1 MVSQQPIS
9 IAVKLKFQRILF
21 SLIVLVWAAVMLY
34 FYTSGRIG
42 KYLAPDF
49 RPLALYG
56 GLGLAVMGLFVLLT
70 AGEDA
75 SCGHDH
81 SEGDPHD
88 HEASEM
94 HPLTSMCFMLA
105 PLLFAV
111 ASTKDGFSVQAL
123 SRKAL
128 FDAPLNNSVFLSKD
142 LPPLT
147 MEEIE
152 KTHRKNE
159 AGFYEF
165 NLMELYFA
173 VGDPELQK
181 LIDGMKVETEGRLV
195 MEKESNESG
204 KRRRLYRLFITCCAA
219 DARAVPI
226 ILDFGDQEIPTIEE
240 NAWVKVAGTVTFP
253 VERGTT
259 QIVVQTTICEPKDAP
274 WEESFMRNY

>member
-1 MVSQQPIS
+1 MNL
-9 IAVKLKFQRILF
+9 KLQRILF
-21 SLIVLVWAAVMLY
+21 AVIVLVWAAVLLY

-49 RPLALYG
+49 RPFTLYG

-70 AGEDA
+70 AHDNG

-94 HPLTSMCFMLA
+94 LPLTSVCFMLV

-111 ASTKDGFSVQAL
+111 VFTKDGFSVQAL

-128 FDAPLNNSVFLSKD
+128 YDAPLSNPLFLASD

-147 MEEIE
+147 IEDIE

-181 LIDGMKVETEGRLV
+181 LINGMKVETEGRLV
-195 MEKESNESG
+195 MEKENNQNG

-226 ILDFGDQEIPTIEE
+226 ILDFGDAAIPVIEE
-240 NAWVKVAGTVTFP
+240 NAWVKVSGTVTFP
-253 VERGTT
+253 VERGAT
-259 QIVVQTTICEPKDAP
+259 QVILQTATCEAKEAP

>member
-1 MVSQQPIS
+1 MNI
-9 IAVKLKFQRILF
+9 KLQRIVF
-21 SLIVLVWAAVMLY
+21 PVIALVWAAVMLY

-49 RPLALYG
+49 RPLCLFG
-56 GLGLAVMGLFVLLT
+56 GLGLAVTGLFVLLT
-70 AGEDA
+70 ADVQAG
-75 SCGHDH
+75 CGHDH

-88 HEASEM
+88 HESSEM
-94 HPLTSMCFMLA
+94 HPLTSLFLMLA

-111 ASTKDGFSVQAL
+111 FCTKDTFSVAAL

-128 FDAPLNNSVFLSKD
+128 YDAPLSNNVFLASA

-147 MEEIE
+147 IEEIE

-181 LIDGMKVETEGRLV
+181 LINGMKVETEGRLV
-195 MEKESNESG
+195 MEKENNEKG
-204 KRRRLYRLFITCCAA
+204 NRRRLYRLFITCCAA

-226 ILDFGDQEIPTIEE
+226 ILDFGETAPPSFEE
-240 NAWVKVAGTVTFP
+240 NAWVKVTGTITFP
-253 VERGTT
+253 VEKGAA
-259 QIVVQTTICEPKDAP
+259 QVVLETAECQTAEPP

>member
-1 MVSQQPIS
+1 M
-9 IAVKLKFQRILF
+9 KFQRILF
-21 SLIVLVWAAVMLY
+21 SLIVLSWSGVMLY
-34 FYTSGRIG
+34 FFASGRIN

-49 RPLALYG
+49 RSLALYG
-56 GLGLAVMGLFVLLT
+56 GLGLAVMGLFLLLT
-70 AGEDA
+70 AGEKA
-75 SCGHDH
+75 ACGHDH
-81 SEGDPHD
+81 TEGDPHD

-105 PLLFAV
+105 PLFFAV

-147 MEEIE
+147 IEEIE

-181 LIDGMKVETEGRLV
+181 LINGMKVETEGRLV
-195 MEKESNESG
+195 MEKENNESG

-226 ILDFGDQEIPTIEE
+226 ILDFGDQEIPSIKD
-240 NAWVKVAGTVTFP
+240 NDWVKVSGKVTFP
-253 VERGTT
+253 IERGAS
-259 QIVVQTTICEPKDAP
+259 QVVLETSICEPKEAP

>member
-1 MVSQQPIS
+1 MNLI
-9 IAVKLKFQRILF
+9 FQRIAF
-21 SLIVLVWAAVMLY
+21 SVIVLTWSAVMLY
-34 FYTSGRIG
+34 FYASGRIG

-56 GLGLAVMGLFVLLT
+56 GLGLAVMGLFVLIT
-70 AGEDA
+70 AGEKA

-81 SEGDPHD
+81 SDGDPHD
-88 HEASEM
+88 HEASDM
-94 HPLTSMCFMLA
+94 HPLTSMCFMLL

-111 ASTKDGFSVQAL
+111 YSTKDGFSVQAL

-128 FDAPLNNSVFLSKD
+128 FDAPLNQSVFMAQD

-147 MEEIE
+147 LEEIE
-152 KTHRKNE
+152 KTHRKTE
-159 AGFYEF
+159 KGFYEF

-181 LIDGMKVETEGRLV
+181 IIDGMKVETEGRLV
-195 MEKESNESG
+195 MERENNESG

-226 ILDFGDQEIPTIEE
+226 ILDFGDNPVPNIEE
-240 NAWVKVAGTVTFP
+240 NGWVRVAGEVTFP
-253 VERGTT
+253 IERGAT
-259 QIVVQTTICEPKDAP
+259 QVVLKAAECERKDAP
-274 WEESFMRNY
+274 WEENFMRNN

>member
-1 MVSQQPIS
+1 MNL
-9 IAVKLKFQRILF
+9 KLQRILF
-21 SLIVLVWAAVMLY
+21 SLIVLTWAAVMLY
-34 FYTSGRIG
+34 FYSSGRIG

-70 AGEDA
+70 ANESA

-94 HPLTSMCFMLA
+94 HPLTSVCFMLV
-105 PLLFAV
+105 PLLFASF
-111 ASTKDGFSVQAL
+111 STKDGFSVQAL

-128 FDAPLNNSVFLSKD
+128 FDAPLSNSVFLSAD

-147 MEEIE
+147 LEEIQ

-181 LIDGMKVETEGRLV
+181 LINGMKVETEGRLV
-195 MEKESNESG
+195 MEKENNADG

-226 ILDFGDQEIPTIEE
+226 ILDFGEGNVPSIEE
-240 NAWVKVAGTVTFP
+240 NAWVKVSGIVTFP
-253 VERGTT
+253 VERGAT
-259 QIVVQTTICEPKDAP
+259 QVVLDTASCEPKEAP

>member
-1 MVSQQPIS
+1 MN
-9 IAVKLKFQRILF
+9 VKLQRIIF
-21 SLIVLVWAAVMLY
+21 PLIALVWAAVMLY
-34 FYTSGRIG
+34 FYGSGRLG

-49 RPLALYG
+49 RPLCLYG
-56 GLGLAVMGLFVLLT
+56 GMGLAVVGLFVLLT
-70 AGEDA
+70 AGMKS

-88 HEASEM
+88 HESSEM
-94 HPLTSMCFMLA
+94 HPLTSMLLMLA
-105 PLLFAV
+105 PLVFAV
-111 ASTKDGFSVQAL
+111 ICTKDGFSLAAL

-128 FDAPLNNSVFLSKD
+128 YDAPQSNNVFLSSA

-147 MEEIE
+147 IEEIE

-195 MEKESNESG
+195 MEKENNEAG
-204 KRRRLYRLFITCCAA
+204 NRRRLYRLFITCCAA

-226 ILDFGDQEIPTIEE
+226 ILDFGKNAPPTLEE
-240 NAWVKVAGTVTFP
+240 NAWVKVTGTVTFP
-253 VERGTT
+253 VENGAA
-259 QIVVQTTICEPKDAP
+259 QVILQTADCQAAEAP

>member
-1 MVSQQPIS
+1 MVPEPTIH
-9 IAVKLKFQRILF
+9 AMNLKLQRILF
-21 SLIVLVWAAVMLY
+21 SLIVLTWAAVMLY

-56 GLGLAVMGLFVLLT
+56 GLGLSVMGLFVLLT
-70 AGEDA
+70 ASESA

-94 HPLTSMCFMLA
+94 HPLTSVCFMLV

-111 ASTKDGFSVQAL
+111 FSTKDGFSVQAL

-128 FDAPLNNSVFLSKD
+128 FDAPLSNSVFLSAD

-147 MEEIE
+147 LEEIQ

-181 LIDGMKVETEGRLV
+181 LINGMKVETEGRLV
-195 MEKESNESG
+195 MEKENNADG
-204 KRRRLYRLFITCCAA
+204 RRRRLYRLFITCCAA

-226 ILDFGDQEIPTIEE
+226 ILDFGEGEVPSIEE
-240 NAWVKVAGTVTFP
+240 NAWVKVSGIVTFP
-253 VERGTT
+253 VERGAT
-259 QIVVQTTICEPKDAP
+259 QVVLETAACEPKEAP

>member
-1 MVSQQPIS
+1 MKI
-9 IAVKLKFQRILF
+9 KFQRILF

-70 AGEDA
+70 AGEEA

-94 HPLTSMCFMLA
+94 HPLTSLFFMLV

-111 ASTKDGFSVQAL
+111 VSTKDGFSIQAL

-147 MEEIE
+147 IEEIE
-152 KTHRKNE
+152 KTHRKNDE
-159 AGFYEF
+159 GFYEF

-181 LIDGMKVETEGRLV
+181 LIHGMSVETEGRLV
-195 MEKESNESG
+195 MERENNESG

-226 ILDFGDQEIPTIEE
+226 ILDFGDKPIPQIDD
-240 NAWVKVAGTVTFP
+240 NAWVKVAGKVTFP
-253 VERGTT
+253 VERGTA
-259 QIVVQTTICEPKDAP
+259 QIVLETSICETKDAP